1 MLKKV
6 LIALVLLIAVF
17 AVVVALQPSAYT
29 LTRSATIAAAPAD
42 VFPHINEFKNWAA
55 WSPWEK
61 LDPDMKRT
69 FEGPAAGKGSV
80 YKWTGNDKVGE
91 GMMTIVQSEPAKE
104 VRIKLDFI
112 KPFESTADTL
122 FGFAP
127 AGSGTTVTWTMKG
140 RNDNFIA
147 KAFCLVTG
155 GPEKM
160 VGPDFE
166 KGLAQMKAVVEKGDQ
181 AKGKS

>member
-1 MLKKV
+1 MIKKILIGFVV
-6 LIALVLLIAVF
+6 LAAVF
-17 AVVVALQPSAYT
+17 AVVVVLQPSAFT
-29 LTRSATIAAAPAD
+29 ITRSATIAAAPET
-42 VFPHINEFKNWAA
+42 VFSQVNDFRNWAV

-61 LDPDMKRT
+61 LDPGMKRT
-69 FEGPAAGKGSV
+69 FEGPAAGKGAV
-80 YKWTGNDKVGE
+80 YKWAGNDKVGE
-91 GMMTIVQSEPAKE
+91 GRMTIVESDPAKE

-122 FGFAP
+122 FGFSP
-127 AGSGTTVTWTMKG
+127 AGAGTTVTWTMKG

-155 GPEKM
+155 GPDKM

-166 KGLAQMKAVVEKGDQ
+166 KGLAQMKAVVERKVA
-181 AKGKS
+181 AK